1 MISYVLKSLWSKRNN
16 PTLRGIYFRLPL
28 KFRVKIRNKFA
39 KRVAYKKFE
48 QNLPIYDFS
57 RIPDVKISEAHIV
70 QAGRQISCDWT
81 FKSPNKTKSRYH
93 FENIQSVEA
102 TDLISFDVWDTL
114 IGRYRPAEGVKRA
127 TALKMSIEDWIK
139 RGYSTPRLST
149 SIIYE
154 SINNSEALQYQSSGE
169 SCLDKTLDEV
179 IQHLNLNV
187 SKSEIFEYQIED
199 EIEGSYFIPESI
211 SVLDLEA
218 KRKVLVSDF
227 HLESKDLA
235 RILEIIDVETT
246 GFELETSRSN
256 LETKRNEGALFRKL
270 GFDQIN
276 QWMHVGDNQISD
288 WKNAQRLGAQV
299 IKVEKL
305 STNSWHGHEVE
316 QKQLCHDFA
325 TFLDSDDSSSYLIDL
340 ASISYGLCTSAIE
353 LALKV
358 GASKVVYISREGE
371 VLCQAHLSLLQNLT
385 KLGLREITPIH
396 FPVSRSAI
404 VMASWTNF
412 EEIGLAQIA
421 KQYPIMS
428 TKALIETLG
437 LPPELHYLILRTFS
451 PFERFRTIDAWKRLD
466 MPARLEI
473 NEYLAVQRGLIAQLL
488 RDLGINSYNSV
499 ICDLGWRGSIQNAI
513 ERILETPLSGQYLG
527 IFNPFDNQVHGLKQ
541 GLVFDETR
549 GIEQPTYLRLLGPIE
564 RAFTISNRQVTGY
577 KQSGACVVPVLSLLP
592 EKLNPDRIKLINDHF
607 ATTFSIVADSL
618 LSVGL
623 FGYESTDFVKSTL
636 EKWFSHPTQFHAS
649 TWFDEEHA
657 ESFGAGGDVH
667 YLNHFPDNSWITKS
681 LRNVVRR
688 NATDALWAEGYLE
701 WLPIKSIIERCQS
714 VN

>member
-1 MISYVLKSLWSKRNN
+1 MKSLWSKRNN

-28 KFRVKIRNKFA
+28 KFRVKVRNKFA
-39 KRVAYKKFE
+39 KKVIYKKFE
-48 QNLPIYDFS
+48 QNIPIHDFS
-57 RIPDVKISEAHIV
+57 RIPDVKISERHIV
-70 QAGRQISCDWT
+70 EVGRQPLCDWT
-81 FKSPNKTKSRYH
+81 FKSPNKTKSQYH
-93 FENIQSVEA
+93 FEKILSIEA
-102 TDLISFDVWDTL
+102 IDLISFDVWDTL

-127 TALKMSIEDWIK
+127 TALKMSIGDWIK
-139 RGYSTPRLST
+139 RGYSTPRIST
-149 SIIYE
+149 STIYDL
-154 SINNSEALQYQSSGE
+154 INNSEALQSELIGE
-169 SCLDKTLDEV
+169 SSLDKTLDEV
-179 IQHLNLNV
+179 IRNLNLNV
-187 SKSEIFEYQIED
+187 SQSEIFEYQIKD

-211 SVLDLEA
+211 SALDLEA

-235 RILEIIDVETT
+235 RILELIDVSTI

-270 GFDQIN
+270 GFDHLN
-276 QWMHVGDNQISD
+276 QWVHVGDNQISD

-299 IKVEKL
+299 IKVKKM

-316 QKQLCHDFA
+316 QEKLCYDFS
-325 TFLDSDDSSSYLIDL
+325 TYLDCNDSSSYLIDL

-353 LALKV
+353 LALEV

-371 VLCQAHLSLLQNLT
+371 VLSQAHLSLLKNLT

-412 EEIGLAQIA
+412 EEIGLSQIA

-437 LPPELHYLILRTFS
+437 LPPELHYLILKNFS

-466 MPARLEI
+466 TPSRVEI
-473 NEYLAVQRGLIAQLL
+473 NKYLSVQRGLIAQLL
-488 RDLGINSYNSV
+488 LDLGINSFNSV

-513 ERILETPLSGQYLG
+513 ERILEAPLSGQYLG

-549 GIEQPTYLRLLGPIE
+549 GIKQPTYLGLLGPIE
-564 RAFTISNRQVTGY
+564 RAFTISDRQVTGY
-577 KQSGACVVPVLSLLP
+577 TQNGANVVPILSLIP
-592 EKLNPDRIKLINDHF
+592 EKLNPDRIKLISDHF
-607 ATTFSIVADSL
+607 ASTVSIVADSL
-618 LSVGL
+618 LSVGI
-623 FGYESTDFVKSTL
+623 FGYESTDFVKYTL
-636 EKWFSHPTQFHAS
+636 EKWFNHPSEFHAS

-667 YLNHFPDNSWITKS
+667 YLNHYPDNSWITKS
-681 LRNVVRR
+681 LRNVVRT
-688 NATDALWAEGYLE
+688 NATDALWIEGYLE
-701 WLPIKSIIERCQS
+701 WLPIKSIIERCKI